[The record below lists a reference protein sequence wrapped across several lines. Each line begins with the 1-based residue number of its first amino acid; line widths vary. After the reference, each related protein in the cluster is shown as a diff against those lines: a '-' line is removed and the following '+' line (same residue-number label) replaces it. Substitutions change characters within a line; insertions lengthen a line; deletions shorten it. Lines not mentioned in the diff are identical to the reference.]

1 MYIYIPIPCLYSFK
15 NDQRKLPVL
24 WHQALMTFTQRYKE
38 DMSSE
43 QKDAL
48 LELLRKHSHPG
59 ITPDIRRELA
69 ESKCR
74 GEWAAD
80 KEQMEM

>member
-1 MYIYIPIPCLYSFK
+1 
-15 NDQRKLPVL
+15 
-24 WHQALMTFTQRYKE
+24 MTFTQRYKE

-48 LELLRKHSHPG
+48 LDLLRKHNHPG

-74 GEWAAD
+74 GEWEAD
-80 KEQMEM
+80 KEQMEEN

>member
-1 MYIYIPIPCLYSFK
+1 
-15 NDQRKLPVL
+15 
-24 WHQALMTFTQRYKE
+24 
-38 DMSSE
+38 MSSE

-48 LELLRKHSHPG
+48 LDLLRKHNHPG

-74 GEWAAD
+74 GEWEAD
-80 KEQMEM
+80 KEQMEENWGEAIIYIECTEFSHYYY